1 MKFVRLRHSPYGSG
15 LVGVGNRY
23 ASVRPSER
31 ILFIV
36 GEYPPL
42 VGGVGDHVVKLGA
55 ELESMGFSCHVGT
68 ESRSKNDSGQRVHGI
83 NCSVPFRSVVEI
95 VGLIRRVRPT
105 VVHFH
110 HQAGAYSRPSETMV
124 AMSLLRWTGLVPF
137 LAVTFH
143 DLSEPYLFPKAGR
156 IRAMLLGRLARVADA
171 LIYVDELDRRVL
183 RARCG
188 DSLNDYWIPAGPTIE
203 PAPDVGNRDLARMDL
218 GLSTDAFIVGYFGFR
233 QPSKGVCVLAEAMRN
248 EDLLQPGTR
257 LALIGASG
265 PGTNPRRAEL
275 VVSPDVFREIDVV
288 ESGPQS
294 GLGVSRWI
302 TACDVIVLPF
312 LDGLSAR
319 RGSFMNAV
327 AHGIPVV
334 TTVPKV
340 AGSVNVHEDEVAFI
354 PANDVGALVRTLV
367 EIRDNRARRVQLAE
381 GSRAIAARHTW
392 TEIASQTRVAYGL

>member
-1 MKFVRLRHSPYGSG
+1 MKCVRLRHSPYGSG

-68 ESRSKNDSGQRVHGI
+68 ESRSKNDSCQRVHGI

-110 HQAGAYSRPSETMV
+110 YQAGAYSRPSETMV

-171 LIYVDELDRRVL
+171 VIYVDELDRRVACT
-183 RARCG
+183 RSEGA
-188 DSLNDYWIPAGPTIE
+188 LNDYWIPAGPTIE
-203 PAPDVGNRDLARMDL
+203 PAPDVDNRDLARMDL
-218 GLSTDAFIVGYFGFR
+218 GLPADAFIVGYFGFR

-248 EDLLQPGTR
+248 EDLLQPATR

-340 AGSVNVHEDEVAFI
+340 ADSVNVHEDEVAFI

-367 EIRDNRARRVQLAE
+367 EIRDNRARRAQLAE